1 MARPPTRHQVR
12 TSHLVIFGAST
23 GLIAV
28 GAGGLFSWLV
38 YGSSNLTEH
47 LSAIA
52 VTAVLT
58 VVAGLSA
65 NPVVAWLT
73 KSPGSEPRS

>member
-1 MARPPTRHQVR
+1 MAPPTPGHRVR
-12 TSHLVIFGAST
+12 TSHLVIFGACT
-23 GLIAV
+23 GLIAT

-47 LSAIA
+47 LPTIG
-52 VTAVLT
+52 VTALLAVA
-58 VVAGLSA
+58 AGLSA

-73 KSPGSEPRS
+73 KSPGSRPRP